1 MAATQNFGNMTDLE
15 KVERHRASFNEN
27 IAKMQEAVSKNSK
40 FLTRAD
46 HDRKVARLLALNNVE
61 EKATLSDMNLTR
73 SLAVLNIESN
83 GNLVQKLVKR
93 GTNLRLQEICKCD
106 GGHHQSFPSILPPLL
121 PEEVQN

>member
-15 KVERHRASFNEN
+15 KVERHKASFNEN

-46 HDRKVARLLALNNVE
+46 HDRKVARLLALNNVG

-73 SLAVLNIESN
+73 SLEHR
-83 GNLVQKLVKR
+83 VKW
-93 GTNLRLQEICKCD
+93 EI
-106 GGHHQSFPSILPPLL
+106 GAEVGETWNQSEADSR
-121 PEEVQN
+121 